1 METIET
7 LCYSKRVQNIGGKEM
22 KKYFVTVLSSLM
34 ALSLAAC
41 GASTSA
47 GTPAPAATAGSTEAT
62 AAPAEGG
69 NDASATAV
77 SDIKLADT
85 KNLVETTSYELQ
97 SMDYVVSAKTEDHEF
112 NANFVDGL
120 LENDTYGNL
129 KDCIA
134 ESYEQ
139 SEDGLK
145 WTFHLKKGI
154 NWVTN
159 TEEVYD
165 EVKAEDFVTGLR
177 HGVEFSS
184 ETAWLLEGIIKG
196 YAEYEASDFS
206 DAEWEKVGIKAVDDY
221 TLEFTL
227 EQPAPYFPSMTCY
240 AVLYPINRTFLE
252 GKGEGCAL
260 GKPNI
265 EACQFGVVAPDAI
278 LYNGG
283 FVLES
288 NDIKSSTVL
297 KKNNSY
303 WDAENVHLDSVKRIY
318 DDGSDPYS
326 VIRGFE
332 SGTYAASAISPLWED
347 FDSYMKKYDGF
358 VNASLPDHSTFGV
371 VFNMNRQVFDQSN
384 YCEKNP
390 EANAPTHKAIMNE
403 NFRKALRAAYDV
415 KAYNMVTSP
424 ESIALSMIRNINNDS
439 NIVRASD
446 GKSYGELVNEA
457 YAEIAGDEKAD
468 LSDGQYPWLS
478 KETALKYIEAAKA
491 EGIEFPVHLD
501 MLVDETSKARSDRG
515 RSMKDSIEANTDG
528 NIIIELVMRDNDTVT
543 NIAYRNN
550 DPAAMDYDISTFTG
564 WGPDYA
570 DPKTFVDIYSP
581 VSGYYMKAM
590 GLENAPL
597 DTATDKDI
605 KDLAG
610 LAEYEKLYKAAD
622 AIVDDMDARYKAFAQ
637 ADACLVK
644 HAFYIPTSTNTRSVR
659 VSHVVPFTRYYS
671 VCGMTEYKYKGMQLQ
686 SDIVTSADYDAAYAK
701 WEKGE

>member
-1 METIET
+1 
-7 LCYSKRVQNIGGKEM
+7 M
-22 KKYFVTVLSSLM
+22 KKYFATLLSAVM

-41 GASTSA
+41 GTDTSA
-47 GTPAPAATAGSTEAT
+47 GTPAPTAAPADGGTAT
-62 AAPAEGG
+62 AAPADGG
-69 NDASATAV
+69 STTAV

-85 KNLVETTSYELQ
+85 ENLVETTSYELQ
-97 SMDYVVSAKTEDHEF
+97 SMDYVVSAKTEDHEY

-145 WTFHLKKGI
+145 WTFHLKKGVK
-154 NWVTN
+154 WVTADG
-159 TEEVYD
+159 EEYD

-177 HGVEFSS
+177 HGVEFNS
-184 ETAWLLEGIIKG
+184 ETAWLLEGVIKG
-196 YAEYEASDFS
+196 YLEYESSDFS
-206 DAEWEKVGIKAVDDY
+206 DAEWEKVGVKALDDY

-227 EQPAPYFPSMTCY
+227 EAPAPYFPSMTCY
-240 AVLYPINRTFLE
+240 AVLYPINKTFLE
-252 GKGEGCAL
+252 GKGTGCKL
-260 GKPNI
+260 GSPDI
-265 EACQFGVVAPDAI
+265 ESCTFGQVAPDSI

-283 FVLES
+283 FLLES
-288 NDIKSSTVL
+288 NDLKSSTVL
-297 KKNNSY
+297 KKNEAY
-303 WDAENVHLDSVKRIY
+303 WDAENVHLKSVKRIY

-326 VIRGFE
+326 GIRGFE
-332 SGTYAASAISPLWED
+332 AGTYARSAISPLWED
-347 FDSYMKKYDGF
+347 FDSYMNKYDGY

-384 YCEKNP
+384 YCEGDP
-390 EANAPTHKAIMNE
+390 AANENTHKAILNE

-439 NIVRASD
+439 NIVRSSD
-446 GKSYGELVNEA
+446 GKNYGELVNEA
-457 YAEIAGDEKAD
+457 YAAIAGDEKAD
-468 LSDGQYPWLS
+468 LTDGQYAWLN
-478 KETALKYIEAAKA
+478 KENALAYIEKAKA
-491 EGIEFPVHLD
+491 DGIEFPVHLD

-528 NIIIELVMRDNDTVT
+528 QIIIELVMRDSDTVT

-581 VSGYYMKAM
+581 VTGYYMKAM
-590 GLENAPL
+590 GLEAGEKTP
-597 DTATDKDI
+597 DAGI
-605 KDLAG
+605 KEQVG
-610 LAEYEKLYKAAD
+610 LNDYEKLYRAAD
-622 AIVDDMDARYKAFAQ
+622 AIVDDMDARYKKFAE
-637 ADACLVK
+637 ADAALVK
-644 HAFYIPTSTNTRSVR
+644 TAFYIPTSTNTRTVR
-659 VSHVVPFTRYYS
+659 VSHEVPFTRYYS
-671 VCGMTEYKYKGMQLQ
+671 VCGMTEYKYKGLQLQ
-686 SDIVTSADYDAAYAK
+686 EDIVTSEAYDAAYAK

>member
-1 METIET
+1 
-7 LCYSKRVQNIGGKEM
+7 M
-22 KKYFVTVLSSLM
+22 KKYFTTLLSAVM
-34 ALSLAAC
+34 ALALAAC
-41 GASTSA
+41 G
-47 GTPAPAATAGSTEAT
+47 GSTGTDT
-62 AAPAEGG
+62 AAPAGNEGG
-69 NDASATAV
+69 TAPAAGSV
-77 SDIKLADT
+77 ADIKLADT
-85 KNLVETTSYELQ
+85 KNLVEVTQYELQ
-97 SMDYVVSAKTEDHEF
+97 SMDYVVSAKTEDHEY

-139 SEDGLK
+139 SEDGLT

-154 NWVTN
+154 MWVTSDG
-159 TEEVYD
+159 EEYD

-177 HGVEFSS
+177 HGAEFNS
-184 ETAWLLEGIIKG
+184 ETGWLLEGVIAG
-196 YAEYEASDFS
+196 YTDYYEGEDYS
-206 DAEWEKVGIKAVDDY
+206 DAAWEKVGIKAVDDY

-227 EQPAPYFPSMTCY
+227 EAPAPYFPSMTCY
-240 AVLYPINRTFLE
+240 AVLYPINKTFLE
-252 GKGEGCAL
+252 GKGEGCKL
-260 GKPNI
+260 GEPDL
-265 EACQFGVVAPDAI
+265 ESCEFGVVQPDSI

-283 FVLES
+283 FLLES
-288 NDIKSSTVL
+288 NDLKSSTVL
-297 KKNNSY
+297 IKNEAY

-332 SGTYAASAISPLWED
+332 AGTYAASPISPLWED
-347 FDSYMKKYDGF
+347 FDAYMSKYDGY

-384 YCEKNP
+384 YCEGDP
-390 EANAPTHKAIMNE
+390 AANENTHKAILNE

-439 NIVRASD
+439 NIVRTSD
-446 GKSYGELVNEA
+446 GRSYGELVNEA
-457 YAEIAGDEKAD
+457 YNADTDTPAD
-468 LSDGQYPWLS
+468 LSDGQYAWLN
-478 KETALKYIEAAKA
+478 KEEALKYIEAAKA
-491 EGIEFPVHLD
+491 DGIEFPVHLD

-528 NIIIELVMRDNDTVT
+528 QIIIELVMRDTDTVT

-581 VSGYYMKAM
+581 VTGYYMKAM
-590 GLENAPL
+590 GLENGLEGAA
-597 DTATDKDI
+597 DEEI
-605 KDLAG
+605 KKTVG
-610 LAEYEKLYKAAD
+610 LADYEALYKAAD
-622 AIVDDMDARYKAFAQ
+622 AIVDDMDARYEAFAK
-637 ADACLVK
+637 ADAKLVET
-644 HAFYIPTSTNTRSVR
+644 AFYIPTSTNTRSVR

-671 VCGMTEYKYKGMQLQ
+671 VCGMTEYKYKGLQLQ
-686 SDIVTSADYDAAYAK
+686 EDIVTSAAYDAAYAK

>member
-1 METIET
+1 
-7 LCYSKRVQNIGGKEM
+7 M
-22 KKYFVTVLSSLM
+22 KKYFTTLLSAVM
-34 ALSLAAC
+34 ALALAAC
-41 GASTSA
+41 GGSTGTDTA
-47 GTPAPAATAGSTEAT
+47 TPAGN
-62 AAPAEGG
+62 EGG
-69 NDASATAV
+69 NTASGSVA
-77 SDIKLADT
+77 DIKLADT
-85 KNLVETTSYELQ
+85 KNLVEVTSYELQ
-97 SMDYVVSAKTEDHEF
+97 SMDYVVSAKTEDHEY

-145 WTFHLKKGI
+145 WTFHLKKGVM
-154 NWVTN
+154 WVTADG
-159 TEEVYD
+159 EEYD

-177 HGVEFSS
+177 HGAEFNS
-184 ETAWLLEGIIKG
+184 ETGWLLEGVIAG
-196 YAEYEASDFS
+196 YTDYYEGEDYS
-206 DAEWEKVGIKAVDDY
+206 DAAWEKVGIKAVDDY

-227 EQPAPYFPSMTCY
+227 EAPAPYFPSMTCY
-240 AVLYPINRTFLE
+240 AVLYPINKTFLE
-252 GKGEGCAL
+252 GKGAGCKL
-260 GKPNI
+260 GSPDI
-265 EACQFGVVAPDAI
+265 EACEFGVVQPDSI

-283 FVLES
+283 FLLES
-288 NDIKSSTVL
+288 NDLKSSTVL
-297 KKNNSY
+297 VKNQAY

-332 SGTYAASAISPLWED
+332 AGTYAASPISPLWED
-347 FDSYMKKYDGF
+347 FDAYMSKYDGY

-384 YCEKNP
+384 YCEGDP
-390 EANAPTHKAIMNE
+390 AANENTHKAILNE

-439 NIVRASD
+439 NIVRTSD
-446 GKSYGELVNEA
+446 GRAYGELVNEA
-457 YAEIAGDEKAD
+457 YNAATDTPAD
-468 LSDGQYPWLS
+468 LTDGQYAWLN
-478 KETALKYIEAAKA
+478 KEEALKYIEAAKA
-491 EGIEFPVHLD
+491 DGIEFPVHLD

-528 NIIIELVMRDNDTVT
+528 QIIIELVMRDSDTVT

-581 VSGYYMKAM
+581 VTGYYMKAM
-590 GLENAPL
+590 GLENGLEGAA
-597 DTATDKDI
+597 DEEI
-605 KDLAG
+605 KRAVG
-610 LAEYEKLYKAAD
+610 LAEYEELYKAAD
-622 AIVDDMDARYKAFAQ
+622 AIVDDMDARYEAFAK
-637 ADACLVK
+637 ADAELVET
-644 HAFYIPTSTNTRSVR
+644 AFYIPTSTNTRSVR

-671 VCGMTEYKYKGMQLQ
+671 VCGMTEYKYKGLQLQ
-686 SDIVTSADYDAAYAK
+686 EDIVTSADYDAAYEK

>member
-1 METIET
+1 
-7 LCYSKRVQNIGGKEM
+7 M
-22 KKYFVTVLSSLM
+22 KKYFATFLSALM

-41 GASTSA
+41 GTDTSA
-47 GTPAPAATAGSTEAT
+47 GEPAE
-62 AAPAEGG
+62 APAEGTEETTEAAAPEAP
-69 NDASATAV
+69 DASATAV
-77 SDIKLADT
+77 TDIKLADT
-85 KNLVETTSYELQ
+85 ENLVEVTSYELQ
-97 SMDYVVSAKTEDHEF
+97 SMDYVVSAKTEDHEY

-139 SEDGLK
+139 SEDGLT

-154 NWVTN
+154 MWVTADG
-159 TEEVYD
+159 EEYD

-177 HGVEFSS
+177 HGVEFNS
-184 ETAWLLEGIIKG
+184 ETAWLLEGVIKG
-196 YAEYEASDFS
+196 YAEYEGSDFS
-206 DAEWEKVGIKAVDDY
+206 DAEWEKVGVKAVDDY

-227 EQPAPYFPSMTCY
+227 EAPAPYFPSMTCY
-240 AVLYPINRTFLE
+240 AVLYPINKSFLE
-252 GKGEGCAL
+252 GKGTGCKL
-260 GKPNI
+260 GSPDI
-265 EACQFGVVAPDAI
+265 ESCTFGQVAPDSI

-283 FVLES
+283 FLLES
-288 NDIKSSTVL
+288 NDLKSSTVL
-297 KKNNSY
+297 VKNEAY
-303 WDAENVHLDSVKRIY
+303 WDAENVHLNSVKRIY

-332 SGTYAASAISPLWED
+332 AGTYAAAAIAPLWEY
-347 FDSYMKKYDGF
+347 FDAYMTKYDGY

-384 YCEKNP
+384 YCEGDP
-390 EANAPTHKAIMNE
+390 AANENTHKAILNE

-424 ESIALSMIRNINNDS
+424 ETIALSMIRNIDNDS
-439 NIVRASD
+439 NIVRTSD
-446 GKSYGELVNEA
+446 GRSYGELVNEA
-457 YAEIAGDEKAD
+457 YNASTDTPAD
-468 LSDGQYPWLS
+468 LSDGQYAWLD
-478 KETALKYIEAAKA
+478 KEAALAYIEAAK
-491 EGIEFPVHLD
+491 EDGIEFPVHLD

-528 NIIIELVMRDNDTVT
+528 QIIIELVMRDSDTVT

-581 VSGYYMKAM
+581 VTGYYMKAM
-590 GLENAPL
+590 GLENGLEGAA
-597 DTATDKDI
+597 DEDI
-605 KDLAG
+605 KRAVG
-610 LAEYEKLYKAAD
+610 LAEYEDLYRAAD
-622 AIVDDMDARYKAFAQ
+622 QIVDDMDARYEAFAK
-637 ADACLVK
+637 ADAQLVET
-644 HAFYIPTSTNTRSVR
+644 AFYIPTSTNTRSVR
-659 VSHVVPFTRYYS
+659 VTHVVPFTRYYS
-671 VCGMTEYKYKGMQLQ
+671 VCGMTEYKYKGLQLQ
-686 SDIVTSADYDAAYAK
+686 EDIVTSEEYDAAYAK

>member
-1 METIET
+1 
-7 LCYSKRVQNIGGKEM
+7 M
-22 KKYFVTVLSSLM
+22 KKYFTTLLSAVM
-34 ALSLAAC
+34 ALALAAC
-41 GASTSA
+41 GGSTGTDTA
-47 GTPAPAATAGSTEAT
+47 TPAGN
-62 AAPAEGG
+62 EGG
-69 NDASATAV
+69 AAASGSVA
-77 SDIKLADT
+77 DIKLADT
-85 KNLVETTSYELQ
+85 KNLVEVTSYELQ
-97 SMDYVVSAKTEDHEF
+97 SMDYVVSAKTEDHEY

-145 WTFHLKKGI
+145 WTFHLKKGVM
-154 NWVTN
+154 WVTADG
-159 TEEVYD
+159 EEYD

-177 HGVEFSS
+177 HGAEFNS
-184 ETAWLLEGIIKG
+184 ETGWLLEGVIAG
-196 YAEYEASDFS
+196 YTDYYEGEDYS
-206 DAEWEKVGIKAVDDY
+206 DAAWEKVGIKAVDDY

-227 EQPAPYFPSMTCY
+227 EAPAPYFPSMTCY
-240 AVLYPINRTFLE
+240 AVLYPINKTFLE
-252 GKGEGCAL
+252 GKGAGCKL
-260 GKPNI
+260 GSPDL
-265 EACQFGVVAPDAI
+265 EACEFGVVQPDSI

-283 FVLES
+283 FLLES
-288 NDIKSSTVL
+288 NDLKSSTVL
-297 KKNNSY
+297 VKNQAY

-332 SGTYAASAISPLWED
+332 AGTYAASPISPLWED
-347 FDSYMKKYDGF
+347 FDAYMSKYDGY

-384 YCEKNP
+384 YCEGDP
-390 EANAPTHKAIMNE
+390 AANENTHKAILNE

-439 NIVRASD
+439 NIVRTSD
-446 GKSYGELVNEA
+446 GRAYGELVNEA
-457 YAEIAGDEKAD
+457 YNAATDTPAD
-468 LSDGQYPWLS
+468 LSDGQYAWLN
-478 KETALKYIEAAKA
+478 KEEALKYIEAAKA
-491 EGIEFPVHLD
+491 DGIEFPVHLD

-528 NIIIELVMRDNDTVT
+528 QIIIELVMRDSDTVT

-581 VSGYYMKAM
+581 VTGYYMKAM
-590 GLENAPL
+590 GLENGLEGAA
-597 DTATDKDI
+597 DEEI
-605 KDLAG
+605 KRAVG
-610 LAEYEKLYKAAD
+610 LAEYEELYKAAD
-622 AIVDDMDARYKAFAQ
+622 AIVDDMDARYEAFAK
-637 ADACLVK
+637 ADAELVET
-644 HAFYIPTSTNTRSVR
+644 AFYIPTSTNTRSVR

-671 VCGMTEYKYKGMQLQ
+671 VCGMTEYKYKGLQLQ
-686 SDIVTSADYDAAYAK
+686 EDIVTSADYDAAYEK

>member
-1 METIET
+1 
-7 LCYSKRVQNIGGKEM
+7 M
-22 KKYFVTVLSSLM
+22 KKYFATLLSAVM

-41 GASTSA
+41 GTDTSA
-47 GTPAPAATAGSTEAT
+47 GTPAPTAASSNTDGGTAT
-62 AAPAEGG
+62 AAPADGG
-69 NDASATAV
+69 STTAV

-85 KNLVETTSYELQ
+85 ENLVETTSYELQ
-97 SMDYVVSAKTEDHEF
+97 SMDYVVSAKTEDHEY

-145 WTFHLKKGI
+145 WTFHLKKGVK
-154 NWVTN
+154 WVTADG
-159 TEEVYD
+159 EEYD

-177 HGVEFSS
+177 HGVEFNS
-184 ETAWLLEGIIKG
+184 ETAWLLEGVIKG
-196 YAEYEASDFS
+196 YLEYESSDFS
-206 DAEWEKVGIKAVDDY
+206 DAEWEKVGVKALDDY

-227 EQPAPYFPSMTCY
+227 EAPAPYFPSMTCY
-240 AVLYPINRTFLE
+240 AVLYPINKTFLE
-252 GKGEGCAL
+252 GKGTGCKL
-260 GKPNI
+260 GSPDI
-265 EACQFGVVAPDAI
+265 ESCTFGQVAPDSI

-283 FVLES
+283 FLLES
-288 NDIKSSTVL
+288 NDLKSSTVL
-297 KKNNSY
+297 KKNEAY
-303 WDAENVHLDSVKRIY
+303 WDAENVHLKSVKRIY

-326 VIRGFE
+326 GIRGFE
-332 SGTYAASAISPLWED
+332 AGTYARSAISPLWED
-347 FDSYMKKYDGF
+347 FDSYMNKYDGY

-384 YCEKNP
+384 YCEGDP
-390 EANAPTHKAIMNE
+390 AANENTHKAILNE

-439 NIVRASD
+439 NIVRTSD
-446 GKSYGELVNEA
+446 GKNYGELVNEA
-457 YAEIAGDEKAD
+457 YAAIAGDEKAD
-468 LSDGQYPWLS
+468 LSDGQYAWLN
-478 KETALKYIEAAKA
+478 KENALAYIEKAKA
-491 EGIEFPVHLD
+491 DGIEFPVHLD

-528 NIIIELVMRDNDTVT
+528 QIIIELVMRDSDTVT

-581 VSGYYMKAM
+581 VTGYYMKAM
-590 GLENAPL
+590 GLEAGEKTP
-597 DTATDKDI
+597 DAGI
-605 KDLAG
+605 KEQVG
-610 LAEYEKLYKAAD
+610 LNDYEKLYRAAD
-622 AIVDDMDARYKAFAQ
+622 AIVDDMDARYKKFAE
-637 ADACLVK
+637 ADAALVK
-644 HAFYIPTSTNTRSVR
+644 TAFYIPTSTNTRTVR
-659 VSHVVPFTRYYS
+659 VSHEVPFTRYYS
-671 VCGMTEYKYKGMQLQ
+671 VCGMTEYKYKGLQLQ
-686 SDIVTSADYDAAYAK
+686 EDIVTSEAYDAAYAK

>member
-1 METIET
+1 
-7 LCYSKRVQNIGGKEM
+7 M
-22 KKYFVTVLSSLM
+22 KKYFTTLLSAVM
-34 ALSLAAC
+34 ALALAAC
-41 GASTSA
+41 GGSTGTDTA
-47 GTPAPAATAGSTEAT
+47 TPAGN
-62 AAPAEGG
+62 EGG
-69 NDASATAV
+69 AAASGSVA
-77 SDIKLADT
+77 DIKLADT
-85 KNLVETTSYELQ
+85 KNLVEVTSYELQ
-97 SMDYVVSAKTEDHEF
+97 SMDYVVSAKTEDHEY

-145 WTFHLKKGI
+145 WTFHLKKGVM
-154 NWVTN
+154 WVTADG
-159 TEEVYD
+159 EEYD

-177 HGVEFSS
+177 HGAEFNS
-184 ETAWLLEGIIKG
+184 ETAWLLEGVIAG
-196 YAEYEASDFS
+196 YTDYYEGEDYS
-206 DAEWEKVGIKAVDDY
+206 DAAWEKVGIKAVDDY

-227 EQPAPYFPSMTCY
+227 EAPAPYFPSMTCY
-240 AVLYPINRTFLE
+240 AVLYPINKTFLE
-252 GKGEGCAL
+252 GKGAGCKL
-260 GKPNI
+260 GSPDL
-265 EACQFGVVAPDAI
+265 EACEFGVVQPDSI

-283 FVLES
+283 FLLES
-288 NDIKSSTVL
+288 NDLKSSTVL
-297 KKNNSY
+297 VKNQAY

-332 SGTYAASAISPLWED
+332 AGTYAASPISPLWED
-347 FDSYMKKYDGF
+347 FDAYMSKYDGY

-384 YCEKNP
+384 YCEGDP
-390 EANAPTHKAIMNE
+390 AANENTHKAILNE

-439 NIVRASD
+439 NIVRTSD
-446 GKSYGELVNEA
+446 GRAYGELVNEA
-457 YAEIAGDEKAD
+457 YNAATDTPAD
-468 LSDGQYPWLS
+468 LSDGQYAWLN
-478 KETALKYIEAAKA
+478 KEEALKYIEAAKA
-491 EGIEFPVHLD
+491 DGIEFPVHLD

-528 NIIIELVMRDNDTVT
+528 QIIIELVMRDSDTVT

-581 VSGYYMKAM
+581 VTGYYMKSM
-590 GLENAPL
+590 GLENGLEGAA
-597 DTATDKDI
+597 DEEI
-605 KDLAG
+605 KRAVG
-610 LAEYEKLYKAAD
+610 LAEYEELYKAAD
-622 AIVDDMDARYKAFAQ
+622 AIVDDMDARYEAFAK
-637 ADACLVK
+637 ADAELVET
-644 HAFYIPTSTNTRSVR
+644 AFYIPTSTNTRSVR

-671 VCGMTEYKYKGMQLQ
+671 VCGMTEYKYKGLQLQ
-686 SDIVTSADYDAAYAK
+686 EDIVTSADYDAAYEK

>member
-1 METIET
+1 
-7 LCYSKRVQNIGGKEM
+7 M
-22 KKYFVTVLSSLM
+22 KKYFTTLLSAVM
-34 ALSLAAC
+34 ALALAAC
-41 GASTSA
+41 GGSTGTDTA
-47 GTPAPAATAGSTEAT
+47 TPAGN
-62 AAPAEGG
+62 EGG
-69 NDASATAV
+69 AAASGSVA
-77 SDIKLADT
+77 DIKLADT
-85 KNLVETTSYELQ
+85 KNLVEVTSYELQ
-97 SMDYVVSAKTEDHEF
+97 SMDYVVSAKTEDHEY

-145 WTFHLKKGI
+145 WTFHLKKGVM
-154 NWVTN
+154 WVTADG
-159 TEEVYD
+159 EEYD

-177 HGVEFSS
+177 HGAEFNS
-184 ETAWLLEGIIKG
+184 ETGWLLEGVIAG
-196 YAEYEASDFS
+196 YTDYYEGEDYS
-206 DAEWEKVGIKAVDDY
+206 DAAWEKVGIKAVDDY

-227 EQPAPYFPSMTCY
+227 EAPAPYFPSMTCY
-240 AVLYPINRTFLE
+240 AVLYPINKTFLE
-252 GKGEGCAL
+252 GKGAGCKL
-260 GKPNI
+260 GSPDI
-265 EACQFGVVAPDAI
+265 EACEFGVVQPDSI

-283 FVLES
+283 FLLES
-288 NDIKSSTVL
+288 NDLKSSTVL
-297 KKNNSY
+297 VKNQAY

-332 SGTYAASAISPLWED
+332 AGTYAASPISPLWED
-347 FDSYMKKYDGF
+347 FDAYMSKYDGY

-384 YCEKNP
+384 YCEGDP
-390 EANAPTHKAIMNE
+390 AANENTHKAILNE

-439 NIVRASD
+439 NIVRTSD
-446 GKSYGELVNEA
+446 GRAYGELVNEA
-457 YAEIAGDEKAD
+457 YNAATDTPAD
-468 LSDGQYPWLS
+468 LTDGQYAWLN
-478 KETALKYIEAAKA
+478 KEEALKYIEAAKA
-491 EGIEFPVHLD
+491 DGIEFPVHLD

-528 NIIIELVMRDNDTVT
+528 QIIIELVMRDSDTVT

-581 VSGYYMKAM
+581 VTGYYMKAM
-590 GLENAPL
+590 GLENGLEGAA
-597 DTATDKDI
+597 DEEI
-605 KDLAG
+605 KRAVG
-610 LAEYEKLYKAAD
+610 LAEYEELYKAAD
-622 AIVDDMDARYKAFAQ
+622 AIVDDMDARYEAFAK
-637 ADACLVK
+637 ADAELVET
-644 HAFYIPTSTNTRSVR
+644 AFYIPTSTNTRSVR

-671 VCGMTEYKYKGMQLQ
+671 VCGMTEYKYKGLQLQ
-686 SDIVTSADYDAAYAK
+686 EDIVTSADYDAAYEK

>member
-1 METIET
+1 
-7 LCYSKRVQNIGGKEM
+7 M
-22 KKYFVTVLSSLM
+22 KKYFTTLLSAVM
-34 ALSLAAC
+34 ALALAAC
-41 GASTSA
+41 GGSTGTDTA
-47 GTPAPAATAGSTEAT
+47 TPAGN
-62 AAPAEGG
+62 EGG
-69 NDASATAV
+69 AAASGSVA
-77 SDIKLADT
+77 DIKLADT
-85 KNLVETTSYELQ
+85 KNLVEVTSYELQ
-97 SMDYVVSAKTEDHEF
+97 SMDYVVSAKTEDHEY

-145 WTFHLKKGI
+145 WTFHLKKGVM
-154 NWVTN
+154 WVTADG
-159 TEEVYD
+159 EEYD

-177 HGVEFSS
+177 HGAEFNS
-184 ETAWLLEGIIKG
+184 ETGWLLEGVIAG
-196 YAEYEASDFS
+196 YTDYYEGEDYS
-206 DAEWEKVGIKAVDDY
+206 DAAWEKVGIKAVDDY

-227 EQPAPYFPSMTCY
+227 EAPAPYFPSMTCY
-240 AVLYPINRTFLE
+240 AVLYPINKTFLE
-252 GKGEGCAL
+252 GKGAGCKL
-260 GKPNI
+260 GSPDI
-265 EACQFGVVAPDAI
+265 EACEFGVVQPDSI

-283 FVLES
+283 FLLES
-288 NDIKSSTVL
+288 NDLKSSTVL
-297 KKNNSY
+297 VKNQAY

-332 SGTYAASAISPLWED
+332 AGTYAASPISPLWED
-347 FDSYMKKYDGF
+347 FDAYMSKYDGY

-384 YCEKNP
+384 YCEGDP
-390 EANAPTHKAIMNE
+390 AANENTHKAILNE

-439 NIVRASD
+439 NIVRTSD
-446 GKSYGELVNEA
+446 GRAYGELVNEA
-457 YAEIAGDEKAD
+457 YNAATDTPAD
-468 LSDGQYPWLS
+468 LSDGQYAWLN
-478 KETALKYIEAAKA
+478 KEEALKYIEAAKA
-491 EGIEFPVHLD
+491 DGIEFPVHLD

-528 NIIIELVMRDNDTVT
+528 QIIIELVMRDSDTVT

-581 VSGYYMKAM
+581 VTGYYMKAM
-590 GLENAPL
+590 GLENGLEGAA
-597 DTATDKDI
+597 DEEI
-605 KDLAG
+605 KRAVG
-610 LAEYEKLYKAAD
+610 LAEYEELYKAAD
-622 AIVDDMDARYKAFAQ
+622 AIVDDMDARYEAFAK
-637 ADACLVK
+637 ADAELVES
-644 HAFYIPTSTNTRSVR
+644 AFYIPTSTNTRSVR

-671 VCGMTEYKYKGMQLQ
+671 VCGMTEYKYKGLQLQ
-686 SDIVTSADYDAAYAK
+686 EDIVTSADYDAAYEK